1 MRNDQDHARRS
12 AAGIV
17 HMLTVDVEEYF
28 QVEALAGRIRPDE
41 WDAYPSRVVE
51 STRRVLDLFGRWQ
64 ARGTFFFVGWVARRF
79 PGLVREVRDQGHE
92 LACHGY
98 WHRPVHRMTESEFR
112 TDLRDAR
119 DAIEQAG
126 GVPVVGFRAPTWS
139 INRASGWALEILA
152 DEGFHYDSSIFPVR
166 HDLYGTPD
174 APRFPYVHALPSGRR
189 LHEFPPTT
197 VRVLGVNLPGA
208 GGGYLR
214 ILPLA
219 YTRWVL
225 RRLENAEKQPAMVY
239 VHPWELDP
247 GQPRVAVPL
256 RSRLRHYTNLARTE
270 GRLERLLERHR
281 FQPISARLSAAS
293 AA

>member
-1 MRNDQDHARRS
+1 
-12 AAGIV
+12 
-17 HMLTVDVEEYF
+17 
-28 QVEALAGRIRPDE
+28 
-41 WDAYPSRVVE
+41 
-51 STRRVLDLFGRWQ
+51 
-64 ARGTFFFVGWVARRF
+64 
-79 PGLVREVRDQGHE
+79 
-92 LACHGY
+92 
-98 WHRPVHRMTESEFR
+98 MTESEFR